1 MDDLKGLLKGH
12 KIAYFSMEIGLTS
25 EIPTYSGGLGVLA
38 GDTIRSSADLR
49 IPLVAV
55 TLLSKKGFFRQEL
68 TPEGKQIEHRQDW
81 DPSKYLKVLPEE
93 VTVQI
98 EGRTVRIQAWLYQV
112 KSITGGVVPVIFLDT
127 DVQGNTAEDKEITYF
142 LYDGDRRYR
151 VKQEVVLGI
160 GGVRMLQALGFKI
173 RKYHINEGHASFLA
187 LELLQENEMN
197 PEKVRELCVFTTHT
211 PVEAGHDK
219 FCYELV
225 KEVLDGTTDMNVL
238 KTYGGQDSLN
248 MTLLALNLSN
258 YVNGVAKQHQ
268 QVSKKMFTGYEIY
281 AITNGIHSFT
291 WTGESFRK
299 LYDQYLP
306 GWANEPELLARV
318 ADAIPNEEVWRAHK
332 EQKKTLIDYVN
343 ALTNVGMTYDAFT
356 VGFARRATEYKRAY
370 LLFSDLERLRKIG
383 KKGKI
388 QLIFAGKAHPR
399 DLQGKKLIEQLFGF
413 ANQLK
418 PDVKMVY
425 LANYDIDMAQKLV
438 GGVDVWLNTPL
449 KPLEAS
455 GTSGMKAAHNGVLN
469 FSVLDGWWLEGWIE
483 NITGWSIGPHPD
495 ECLETPDCVQREIA
509 DLYNKL
515 EYVIVPQYYGRRDDW
530 VRMMK
535 KTIGKVAYYF
545 NSHRMMR
552 RYVTEAYL

>member
-1 MDDLKGLLKGH
+1 LDDLKGLLKGH

-25 EIPTYSGGLGVLA
+25 EIPTYAGGLGILA

-68 TPEGKQIEHRQDW
+68 TPDGRQIEHRQDW
-81 DPSKYLKVLPEE
+81 DPSKHLKVLPEE

-98 EGRTVRIQAWLYQV
+98 EGRTVKIQAWLYQV
-112 KSITGGVVPVIFLDT
+112 KSITGGVVPVLFLDT
-127 DVQGNTAEDKEITYF
+127 DVQGNTPEDKEITYF

-151 VKQEVVLGI
+151 VKQEIVLGI

-187 LELLQENEMN
+187 LELLQENQMN

-225 KEVLDGTTDMNVL
+225 KEVLDGTTDMNIL
-238 KTYGGQDSLN
+238 KTYGGQENLN

-268 QVSKKMFTGYEIY
+268 RVSKKMFAGYEIY

-291 WTGESFRK
+291 WTGQSFRK

-306 GWANEPELLARV
+306 GWANEPELLARI
-318 ADAIPNEEVWRAHK
+318 ADGIPNDEIWQSHK

-343 ALTNVGMTYDAFT
+343 ASTNIGMTHDAFT
-356 VGFARRATEYKRAY
+356 IGFARRATEYKRAY
-370 LLFSDLERLRKIG
+370 LLFSDLERLRKISR
-383 KKGKI
+383 KGKI
-388 QLIFAGKAHPR
+388 QLIFAGKAHPK
-399 DLQGKKLIEQLFGF
+399 DLQGKKLIEQLFGY
-413 ANQLK
+413 ANQLN
-418 PDVKMVY
+418 PDIKMTY

-483 NITGWSIGPHPD
+483 NVTGWSIGPHPD
-495 ECLETPDCVQREIA
+495 ECLDAQECLQKEVA

-530 VRMMK
+530 IRMMK

>member
-98 EGRTVRIQAWLYQV
+98 EGRTVKIQAWLYQV
-112 KSITGGVVPVIFLDT
+112 KSVTGGVVPVIFLDT
-127 DVQGNTAEDKEITYF
+127 DVQGNTPEDKEITYY
-142 LYDGDRRYR
+142 LYDGDRKYR

-160 GGVRMLQALGFKI
+160 GGVRMLEALGFKV

-187 LELLQENEMN
+187 LELLQKNDMN

-211 PVEAGHDK
+211 PVESGHDK
-219 FCYELV
+219 FSYELV

-268 QVSKKMFTGYEIY
+268 QVSKKMFAGYEIH
-281 AITNGIHSFT
+281 AVTNGIHSFT

-318 ADAIPNEEVWRAHK
+318 ADGIPNEEVWRAHK
-332 EQKKTLIDYVN
+332 EQKKALIDYVN
-343 ALTNVGMTYDAFT
+343 GLTNVGMEYDTFT
-356 VGFARRATEYKRAY
+356 IGFARRATEYKRAY
-370 LLFSDLERLRKIG
+370 LLFSDLERLRKISR
-383 KKGKI
+383 KGKI

-399 DLQGKKLIEQLFGF
+399 DTQGKKLIEQLFSY

-418 PDVKMVY
+418 PDIKMVY
-425 LANYDIDMAQKLV
+425 LPNYDIDMAQKLV

-495 ECLETPDCVQREIA
+495 ECLDTSECLQKEIA
-509 DLYNKL
+509 DIYNKL

-535 KTIGKVAYYF
+535 KTIGKIAYYF

>member
-38 GDTIRSSADLR
+38 GDTLRSSADLQ
-49 IPLVAV
+49 IPIVAV

-81 DPSKYLKVLPEE
+81 DPSRYLKVLPEE

-98 EGRTVRIQAWLYQV
+98 QGRTVKIQAWLYQV

-127 DVQGNTAEDKEITYF
+127 DVEGNAPEDREITFY
-142 LYDGDRRYR
+142 LYDGDQKYR

-160 GGVRMLQALGFKI
+160 GGVRMLDALGFKV

-187 LELLQENEMN
+187 LELLQKNDMS

-211 PVEAGHDK
+211 PVESGHDK
-219 FCYELV
+219 FTYELV

-268 QVSKKMFTGYEIY
+268 QVSKKMFAGYEIH
-281 AITNGIHSFT
+281 AVTNGIHSFT

-318 ADAIPNEEVWRAHK
+318 ADGIPNEEIWRAHK
-332 EQKKTLIDYVN
+332 EQKKALIDYVN
-343 ALTNVGMTYDAFT
+343 ALTNAGMDYDTFT
-356 VGFARRATEYKRAY
+356 IGFARRATEYKRAY
-370 LLFSDLERLRKIG
+370 LLFSR
-383 KKGKI
+383 
-388 QLIFAGKAHPR
+388 P
-399 DLQGKKLIEQLFGF
+399 
-413 ANQLK
+413 
-418 PDVKMVY
+418 
-425 LANYDIDMAQKLV
+425 
-438 GGVDVWLNTPL
+438 
-449 KPLEAS
+449 
-455 GTSGMKAAHNGVLN
+455 
-469 FSVLDGWWLEGWIE
+469 
-483 NITGWSIGPHPD
+483 
-495 ECLETPDCVQREIA
+495 
-509 DLYNKL
+509 
-515 EYVIVPQYYGRRDDW
+515 
-530 VRMMK
+530 
-535 KTIGKVAYYF
+535 
-545 NSHRMMR
+545 
-552 RYVTEAYL
+552 